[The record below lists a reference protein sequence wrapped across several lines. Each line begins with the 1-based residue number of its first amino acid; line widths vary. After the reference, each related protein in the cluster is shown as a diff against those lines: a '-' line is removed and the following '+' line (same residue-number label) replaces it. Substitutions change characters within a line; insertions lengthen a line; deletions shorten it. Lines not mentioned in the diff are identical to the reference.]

1 METKRLQ
8 EKYKEFYEYHLQMY
22 KDKYEKIT
30 SEELEEFFEYYMLYR
45 IVNDDDNTDL
55 ERKMRLVILFRCGW
69 KNLRIINKIL
79 AKYTSFDE
87 GDFVSFTRL
96 LKETNSY
103 EIIESLYDDKELKEI
118 SKAYKRITKKEQKCQ
133 VKKI

>member
-8 EKYKEFYEYHLQMY
+8 ERYKEFYEYHLQMY

-30 SEELEEFFEYYMLYR
+30 SEELEELFEYYMLYR
-45 IVNDDDNTDL
+45 IANDNTDL

-87 GDFVSFTRL
+87 GDFVSFMRL

>member
-8 EKYKEFYEYHLQMY
+8 ERYKEFYEYHLQMY

-30 SEELEEFFEYYMLYR
+30 SEELEELFEYYMLYR
-45 IVNDDDNTDL
+45 IANDDNTDL

-87 GDFVSFTRL
+87 GDFVSFMRL
-96 LKETNSY
+96 LKEINSY

>member
-30 SEELEEFFEYYMLYR
+30 SEELEELFEYYMLYR
-45 IVNDDDNTDL
+45 IANDDNTDL

-79 AKYTSFDE
+79 AKYTYFDE
-87 GDFVSFTRL
+87 GDFVSFMRL
-96 LKETNSY
+96 LKEINSY